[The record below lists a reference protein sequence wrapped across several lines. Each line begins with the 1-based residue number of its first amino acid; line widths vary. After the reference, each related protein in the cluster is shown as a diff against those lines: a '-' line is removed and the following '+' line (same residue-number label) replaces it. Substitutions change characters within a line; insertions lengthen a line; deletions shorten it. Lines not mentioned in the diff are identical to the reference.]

1 MNITGAVAGNPRF
14 QHIKT
19 VKKTVSNPPFQIT
32 IVRSYRVTIVM
43 GLFSE
48 KALFNELVQPTHRR
62 KGSRADS
69 DKQIP
74 VL

>member
-1 MNITGAVAGNPRF
+1 MNITDAVAGNPRF

-32 IVRSYRVTIVM
+32 IVRSYRATIVM

-48 KALFNELVQPTHRR
+48 KALFDELVQPTHR
-62 KGSRADS
+62 KSSRADS

>member
-1 MNITGAVAGNPRF
+1 MNITDAVAGNPRF

-32 IVRSYRVTIVM
+32 IVRSYRATIVM

>member
-1 MNITGAVAGNPRF
+1 MNITDAVAGNPRF

-32 IVRSYRVTIVM
+32 IVRSYRATIVM

-48 KALFNELVQPTHRR
+48 KALFNELVQPTHR

-69 DKQIP
+69 DRQIP
-74 VL
+74 AL

>member
-19 VKKTVSNPPFQIT
+19 VTKTVSNPPSSHHSQGAIFWKKPSLT
-32 IVRSYRVTIVM
+32 SW
-43 GLFSE
+43 
-48 KALFNELVQPTHRR
+48 PPDR

-69 DKQIP
+69 DRHIP
-74 VL
+74 AL